1 MQHVCQRSKLYV
13 KIGSRKKYS
22 LIETTVKHSSHI
34 ETTVKHYSLIETT
47 VKHSSHRRE
56 KNFVKKS

>member
-22 LIETTVKHSSHI
+22 LI